1 MVSVHTVEFFD
12 SCSCVMVLG
21 IGEAPSAFTLDHNI
35 GEFVLTNASLS
46 IPPAGKIYSINEGNA
61 ALWDEPT
68 SKCAPSPV
76 LYL

>member
-1 MVSVHTVEFFD
+1 MTSGHAVELLKV
-12 SCSCVMVLG
+12 CSCVMVLG

-68 SKCAPSPV
+68 SKCARSPA
-76 LYL
+76 LQL